1 MDVDPNMRERFRA
14 RKASGAGS
22 PDSSRN
28 ALNLN
33 SHNNFLLLSG
43 DLAKNLN
50 GKSVNFSIPLGYNSI
65 EVYVLTP
72 KTALKNTYSIGSSQ
86 PLKRKDL
93 KHTGLS

>member
-22 PDSSRN
+22 PESSRN
-28 ALNLN
+28 AMNLN

-50 GKSVNFSIPLGYNSI
+50 GKSVNFSIPQGYNSI

-72 KTALKNTYSIGSSQ
+72 KTALKKTYSVGSNRT
-86 PLKRKDL
+86 LHKKDL
-93 KHTGLS
+93 RHTGLC